1 MPVYSSINNILSEI
15 KSELDTQAKPDKIK
29 VSILYAC
36 NTSGKTRLST
46 LFNEQ
51 YEAEVLCYNAFV
63 EDLFHWNNDTLRL
76 YVDKNSWL
84 VQLIKSE
91 GLEGDIID
99 NFKKLMN
106 SKIEPSFDLE
116 NGIITFGNYTGDSA
130 TVENV
135 KISRGEESLFIWS
148 VFYTILDNAI
158 ANLQQ
163 EASNRSTHYFD
174 TIKYV
179 VIDDPVSSMD
189 DIRII
194 TVALELI
201 ALINKIEHF
210 DNKLKFLITTH
221 HCLFYNILHSE
232 KIKEWHKQAYIL
244 SKTENNEYSL
254 ERQSNDSPFAYHN
267 LIFAEILKAVNEN
280 NIQKY
285 HFNLFRAILEKTANF
300 LGYTK
305 KWDCLLEDNEDKKKL
320 LKLLNL
326 YSHNSLSEI
335 EAIKILPE
343 DLTIFKNAFNS
354 FKDRFHWSCE
364 HE

>member
-1 MPVYSSINNILSEI
+1 MPVYSSIDNILSKI
-15 KSELDTQAKPDKIK
+15 KSGLDTQAKPDKIK
-29 VSILYAC
+29 VAILYAC
-36 NTSGKTRLST
+36 NTSGKTRLSK

-63 EDLFHWNNDTLRL
+63 EDFFHWDNDELVL
-76 YVDKNSWL
+76 YIDKNSWL

-91 GLEGDIID
+91 GLEGDIVD

-116 NGIITFGNYTGDSA
+116 NGKITFGNYTGDSA

-163 EASNRSTHYFD
+163 KTSNRSTHYFD
-174 TIKYV
+174 SIEYV

-232 KIKEWHKQAYIL
+232 KINEWNKQTYIL
-244 SKTENNEYSL
+244 SRLANNEYSL
-254 ERQSNDSPFAYHN
+254 EKQYNDSPFAYHN

-305 KWDCLLEDNEDKKKL
+305 KWDCLLEDNEDKKNL

-335 EAIKILPE
+335 EAIKIAPE

-364 HE
+364 NE